1 MLEISNTLIVWYE
14 KNKRDLPWRNCND
27 PYKIWLSEIIL
38 QQTRVQQG
46 LPYYLKFV
54 EQYPTILDL
63 ANADEQEIL
72 TMWQGLGYY
81 SRARNMHATA
91 RYISFELNGYF
102 PTKYSDIRALKGVGD
117 YTAAAISSF
126 AYGSPYPVI
135 DGNVYRLISRLFNIS
150 LPVNKPS
157 GQKEVKA
164 AVESIFDGNRAAQ
177 WNQAIMEFGS
187 LHCTPKK
194 PKCETCVLQTKCISY
209 SKNTVSNRPVKEG
222 KIKVTTVNHSY
233 FVFRYKDHTYIEKRI
248 QGIWK
253 NLYQFPL
260 IEENLPEN
268 EVISK
273 CKNLLT
279 SNLTTELVKTF
290 ESTHLLSHRKIKA
303 IFYTINLNT
312 KPLFLKRDIFE
323 IDLEQLGNLYPTS
336 VLILK
341 YLNQ

>member
-1 MLEISNTLIVWYE
+1 MEISNTLIVWYE